1 VALARRSVPATSS
14 VLGPPCPLRPPPV
27 LMATQFHATNSESK
41 PMHIRSLLA
50 VAAAVA
56 LLGACTQRDADQ
68 VATTDSAAGEHAGH
82 VMPNVVTVVANDF
95 AFQAPAEIPAG
106 LTRFVLK
113 GQGKEIHHATIAR
126 LEDGKTV
133 ADLMA
138 AFKTPGPPP
147 SWVTFIGG
155 PNVPDP
161 GEEANATVDLTPG
174 NYALICFVDTPDKV
188 PHFAKGMVHGFTVTP
203 STVNAMTPAPSVN
216 VALVDYA
223 FTFDK
228 PLTAGRHTIKVTNPA
243 AQAHEIQL
251 IQLAPGK
258 TLADMQQW
266 ISKMAGPPPGKAVG
280 GIASMKPGTT
290 NYFDIELTPGEYV
303 AICFDPD
310 HKDGKPHFVHGMA
323 TQFTVS

>member
-1 VALARRSVPATSS
+1 
-14 VLGPPCPLRPPPV
+14 
-27 LMATQFHATNSESK
+27 
-41 PMHIRSLLA
+41 MHIRSILA
-50 VAAAVA
+50 SAAAVA
-56 LLGACTQRDADQ
+56 LLGACAQGDVDQ
-68 VATTDSAAGEHAGH
+68 AATTDSAGGEHAGH
-82 VMPNVVTVVANDF
+82 AMPNVVTVVANDF
-95 AFQAPAEIPAG
+95 AYEAPAEIPAG

-147 SWVTFIGG
+147 SWVTFVGG

-161 GEEANATVDLTPG
+161 GAEANATVDLTPG

-188 PHFAKGMVHGFTVTP
+188 PHFAKGMVHGFTVTT
-203 STVNAMTPAPSVN
+203 SAVNAMAPAADVN
-216 VALVDYA
+216 LSLVDYA
-223 FTFDK
+223 FNFDK
-228 PLTAGRHTIKVTNPA
+228 PLTAGRHTIKVTNPS
-243 AQAHEIQL
+243 AQGHEIQL

-258 TLADMQQW
+258 TMADMQQW
-266 ISKMAGPPPGKAVG
+266 IEKMQGPPPGKAVG

-290 NYFDIELTPGEYV
+290 NYFDVDLTPGEYV
-303 AICFDPD
+303 AICFVPD

-323 TQFTVS
+323 KQFTVS